1 MFSNHPFVQNN
12 SHQFQILPPQMLT
25 IQEKDEKW
33 QMQCMDAL
41 EYIARIQWLTNQKLL
56 DNYKLVNGEFIP
68 SEYGIEDEYKDPLS
82 QITTDFNV
90 PSFIKNY
97 DIISQPINRLVGE
110 IDLQPDI
117 FTIVGKGELIEGEM
131 MRTKTEMI
139 REYQMADIEKKIKLK
154 LIDKGLDPDF
164 NEFETEEEQQQ
175 YLQQIEQ
182 ESQKLRNP
190 MQIQNWIDR
199 EYKHMA
205 VQWAEI
211 ELEDQKERFNLA
223 DLRRTEF
230 RDLLTTGRRFR
241 HIYLKANG
249 FGIESWNPVNT
260 FYHKSPEVKFIQDG
274 DYVGRIHVISIPDI
288 IDRYGFRMT
297 GKQLSDLQ
305 AAYTKTYQ
313 EQSLAKTTMDGKP
326 IDYLSPSGIPY
337 ATRVPSLDRF
347 INDFA
352 PQVKD
357 FPATSTWFLSEA
369 NLDAINGGGAFLNA
383 INGMYQVTEG
393 YWKSAKRIGKLTWI
407 NPETQLLEK
416 ILIDDNFIIPK
427 YVKEIDGTIEFK
439 EEDEINSVSWTW
451 INEIWSGVKIA
462 NAGTH
467 SNLAKPIYLD
477 VQRHDVQFKGET
489 LIYEPKL
496 PVAGQ
501 VLNNRNAVSAG
512 LVDLMKPFQFFHN
525 VLMNQAYQFLEKE
538 IMPFILMD
546 VNLIPNDKDW
556 GSGKN
561 KNLEKWMEVAKA
573 WGIVPAD
580 TSPENTAGAN
590 VNGGQLPR
598 VIDLDMSQ
606 RIMTRLNMA
615 QQIKAL
621 ALDQVGISPQRL
633 GDVKASE
640 TATGINQATQNSSIQ
655 TSYWFTEFF
664 ACERDILKMQ
674 LAIAQTLQARN
685 KDILATATKSDLSNS
700 FLKFTDNDFMLY
712 DLHVYIS
719 NSQKTVR
726 DLEMV
731 RRLGIENNT
740 LMTKMSDRI
749 TMATSNSIPSI
760 VEIIKRSEKENEER
774 QSQEQQMRQ
783 QQMEQSKEIADAQ
796 LAQEKEQFY
805 AKLENDL
812 SKEYI
817 RASGFNEN
825 LSSDANSNTIPDVLE
840 QLKFIENQGVNSTKM
855 SMAQQKLDLDREM
868 SRADRNFQER
878 QLTFKE
884 QQEANKLKLEKE
896 KLKRAKVQGDKSK

>member
-12 SHQFQILPPQMLT
+12 SSQFQTLPPQMLT

-33 QMQCMDAL
+33 QMQCMDAM
-41 EYIARIQWLTNQKLL
+41 EYIARIQWLANQKLL
-56 DNYKLVNGEFIP
+56 DNYKLVNGEFLP
-68 SEYGIEDEYKDPLS
+68 SEYGVEEEYKDPLA

-110 IDLQPDI
+110 IDLQPDV

-131 MRTKTEMI
+131 MRVKTDMI
-139 REYQMADIEKKIKLK
+139 HEYQMADIEKQIKMK
-154 LIDKGLDPDF
+154 LINKGIDPDF
-164 NEFETEEEQQQ
+164 NDFKSEEEQQQ
-175 YLQQIEQ
+175 YVQQIEQ
-182 ESQKLRNP
+182 ESKKFRDP
-190 MQIQNWIDR
+190 MQIQDWMDR
-199 EYKHMA
+199 SYKHMA

-211 ELEDQKERFNLA
+211 ELEDQKERFNLS

-249 FGIESWNPVNT
+249 FGIESWNPITT

-274 DYVGRIHVISIPDI
+274 DYAGRIHVISIPDI

-297 GKQLSDLQ
+297 GSQLDSLQ

-313 EQSLAKTTMDGKP
+313 EQALVKTTMDGKK
-326 IDYLSPSGIPY
+326 IDYLSPTGIPY

-383 INGMYQVTEG
+383 INGMYQVTEA
-393 YWKSAKRIGKLTWI
+393 YWKSAKRIGKLTWV
-407 NPETQLLEK
+407 NPETELLEK
-416 ILIDDNFIIPK
+416 ILIDDNFILPK
-427 YVKEIDGTIEFK
+427 YIKEINGTIEFK
-439 EEDEINSVSWTW
+439 DEDETNSVSWTW
-451 INEIWSGVKIA
+451 VNEIWSGVKIA

-501 VLNNRNAVSAG
+501 VLNNRNTVSAG

-546 VNLIPNDKDW
+546 VNIIPNDGDW
-556 GSGKN
+556 GSGKK

-580 TSPENTAGAN
+580 TSPENTNGAN
-590 VNGGQLPR
+590 VNGGQLPKI
-598 VIDLDMSQ
+598 IDLDMSQ
-606 RIMTRLNMA
+606 RIMSRLNMA
-615 QQIKAL
+615 QQIKSL
-621 ALDQVGISPQRL
+621 ALEHVGISPQRL
-633 GDVKASE
+633 GDIKSSE

-655 TSYWFTEFF
+655 TSFWFTEFF

-674 LAIAQTLQARN
+674 LAIAQTLQSRN

-719 NSQKTVR
+719 NSQKAVR
-726 DLEMV
+726 DIEMV

-740 LMTKMSDRI
+740 LMIKMSDRI
-749 TMATSNSIPSI
+749 TMATSNSIPAI
-760 VEIIKRSEKENEER
+760 TEIIKKSEKENDDR
-774 QSQEQQMRQ
+774 QAQEQQMKQ
-783 QQMEQSKEIADAQ
+783 QQIEQSKEIADTQMAK
-796 LAQEKEQFY
+796 QEQQFY

-825 LSSDANSNTIPDVLE
+825 ISADANGNTIPDVLE
-840 QLKFIENQGVNSTKM
+840 QLKFIENQGVNNNKM
-855 SMAQQKLDLDREM
+855 QIAQQKLEHEKEM
-868 SRADRNFQER
+868 SIADRNFQER

-884 QQEANKLKLEKE
+884 QQEANKF
-896 KLKRAKVQGDKSK
+896 KLKQMDIKQAKIQGDKSK

>member
-1 MFSNHPFVQNN
+1 MFSNHPFVQNS
-12 SHQFQILPPQMLT
+12 SHQFQVLPPQMLSSA
-25 IQEKDEKW
+25 EKNDKW
-33 QMQCMDAL
+33 KNQCMDAL
-41 EYIARIQWLTNQKLL
+41 EYIARVQWISNQKMY

-68 SEYGIEDEYKDPLS
+68 SDYGLEEEYKDPLA
-82 QITTDFNV
+82 QITSDFNV
-90 PSFIKNY
+90 SSFIKNY

-110 IDLQPDI
+110 IDMQPDV

-131 MRTKTEMI
+131 MRVKTEMI
-139 REYQMADIEKKIKLK
+139 QQYQMSEIEKLINMK
-154 LIDKGLDPDF
+154 LIDKGLDPNFNDF
-164 NEFETEEEQQQ
+164 QSEEEQQQ

-182 ESQKLRNP
+182 ESQKIRNP
-190 MQIQNWIDR
+190 MQIQDWMDR
-199 EYKHMA
+199 SYKHMA
-205 VQWAEI
+205 VQWGEI

-230 RDLLTTGRRFR
+230 KDLLITGRRFR

-249 FGIESWNPVNT
+249 FGVESWNPINT
-260 FYHKSPEVKFIQDG
+260 FYHKSPEVKFVQDG
-274 DYVGRIHVISIPDI
+274 DYAGRIHIISIPDI

-297 GKQLSDLQ
+297 GEQLSDLQ

-313 EQSLAKTTMDGKP
+313 ESALAKSTMDGKKV
-326 IDYLSPSGIPY
+326 DYLSPIGIPY

-347 INDFA
+347 LNDFA

-357 FPATSTWFLSEA
+357 FPATNWFLTEA
-369 NLDAINGGGAFLNA
+369 TLDAINGGGTFLNA

-393 YWKSAKRIGKLTWI
+393 YWKSAKKIGKLTWI
-407 NPETQLLEK
+407 NPETQVLEK
-416 ILIDDNFIIPK
+416 ILIDDNFIIPD
-427 YVKEIDGTIEFK
+427 YVKEVDGTIEFK
-439 EEDEINSVSWTW
+439 DEDEINTISWTW
-451 INEIWSGVKIA
+451 INEIWSGVKIS

-467 SNLAKPIYLD
+467 SNLASPIYLD
-477 VQRHDVQFKGET
+477 IQRHDIQFKGET

-501 VLNNRNAVSAG
+501 VINNRNTVSAG

-546 VNLIPNDKDW
+546 VNMIPNDKDW

-590 VNGGQLPR
+590 VNGGQLPKI
-598 VIDLDMSQ
+598 IDLDMSQ
-606 RIMTRLNMA
+606 RILTRLNLA

-621 ALDQVGISPQRL
+621 AYEQVGIAPQRL

-655 TSYWFTEFF
+655 TSFWFTEFF
-664 ACERDILKMQ
+664 ACERDILRMQ

-685 KDILATATKSDLSNS
+685 KDILASATKSDLSNS

-726 DLEMV
+726 DIEMV

-740 LMTKMSDRI
+740 LLTKMSDRI
-749 TMATSNSIPSI
+749 TMATSNSIPAI
-760 VEIIKRSEKENEER
+760 TEIIKRTEKEQEER
-774 QSQEQQMRQ
+774 QNQEQQLKQ
-783 QQMEQSKEIADAQ
+783 QQLDQNKELAEAQ
-796 LAQEKEQFY
+796 LAEQKEQFY
-805 AKLENDL
+805 DKLENDL

-817 RASGFNEN
+817 KASGFNEN
-825 LSSDANSNTIPDVLE
+825 MGADTNANSIPDVLE
-840 QLKFIENQGVNSTKM
+840 QLKFVESQGVNNSKIDL
-855 SMAQQKLDLDREM
+855 ARQKLEHDKAM
-868 SRADRNFQER
+868 SIADKQFQER
-878 QLTFKE
+878 QLAFKQ
-884 QQEANKLKLEKE
+884 QQEANKMKI
-896 KLKRAKVQGDKSK
+896 AKIELQRDRVRGDKSK